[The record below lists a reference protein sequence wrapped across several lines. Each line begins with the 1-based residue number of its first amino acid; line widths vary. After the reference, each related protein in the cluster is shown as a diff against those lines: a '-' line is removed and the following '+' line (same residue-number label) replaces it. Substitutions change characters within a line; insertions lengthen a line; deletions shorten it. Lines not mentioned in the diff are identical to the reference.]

1 MNVREKIQ
9 NFESLTLIKE
19 AAFSKNSIG
28 RKIRE
33 EDDDICDEKIGNG
46 CTPLIL

>member
-19 AAFSKNSIG
+19 AAFSKKFYWQKN
-28 RKIRE
+28 
-33 EDDDICDEKIGNG
+33 
-46 CTPLIL
+46 